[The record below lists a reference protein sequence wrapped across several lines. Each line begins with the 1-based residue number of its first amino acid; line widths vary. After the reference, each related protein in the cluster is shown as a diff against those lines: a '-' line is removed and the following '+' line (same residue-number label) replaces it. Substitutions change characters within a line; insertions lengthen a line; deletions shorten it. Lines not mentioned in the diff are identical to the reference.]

1 MKRIKRHLGLSV
13 SRYNTFK
20 AMISVSV
27 MVFLICALLG
37 IVFFTKISKE
47 LKANF
52 KDFNEYIVSIVENQF
67 QNSLNYSTSLILDP
81 VNQKVITDNYDYDD
95 LYDFSIRL
103 NSFTKT
109 NPIVDTIFIYYPELD
124 IVICNNGV
132 YSLKEYYLIEYG
144 YNKRD
149 SFNTW
154 KNDIDKINSGFSYD
168 SNQENI
174 ITYTRLS
181 DSKDKQNNPNFR
193 QIIIFKFNIT
203 GLTLEDNKSFVDELG
218 FYIDGKLFLI
228 KDNKTNHI
236 NSYLNN
242 NSKLLMSN
250 NETNYKDYFIYM
262 NPFAFSNMYM
272 ISSMD
277 VTTYNKSMMFFIIAS
292 IVTLFISFIV
302 SILYSL
308 KESKKIFKPFKDL
321 AYKLSPNK
329 YPKDSLQI
337 INDKINS
344 LLEEEDYKEERIKTL
359 YYNLQCLFL
368 KNLLKEN
375 LSEKYCNKLMNKN
388 EIVFPY
394 SYFYIFICDNKKVND
409 LLYTI
414 KDELFIDINCQVYLS
429 YQEKYLIGFINI
441 EEEKNNQIK
450 IIDFVRDV
458 LSANDYD
465 INQISFKL
473 SDICLS
479 LSTLYF
485 GYLQCNY
492 LLNKSNGVEFYE
504 DSTKTIVQDL
514 KDSFETNNLK
524 LYHSCIDKVFS
535 NNNYLP
541 AYLLVNLITEIKQYS
556 DDLNIDLDKNLE
568 INKEVFY
575 NIETI
580 KKDVGSSKT
589 VLVDKVNKIID
600 SSFRDEN
607 LGLYYISD
615 ILQVSNTYISTIYKE
630 YCGIGIVQKINQK
643 RIEYAKQLLLTST
656 MSVKE
661 VAIASGF
668 SSDISFIR
676 VFKKIEALTPGKLRK
691 KNQ

>member
-1 MKRIKRHLGLSV
+1 MKKIKKHLGLSV

-52 KDFNEYIVSIVENQF
+52 KDLNEYIVSIVENQF

-81 VNQKVITDNYDYDD
+81 VNQKVITDNYNYDD

-124 IVICNNGV
+124 LVICNNGV
-132 YSLKEYYLIEYG
+132 YNLKEYFLIEYG
-144 YNKRD
+144 YNERNL
-149 SFNTW
+149 FNKW
-154 KNDIDKINSGFSYD
+154 KSNIIDINSGFSYD

-193 QIIIFKFNIT
+193 QIIIFKFNLT
-203 GLTLEDNKSFVDELG
+203 GLTLEDSKSFVDELG
-218 FYIDGKLFLI
+218 FYIDGRIFLI
-228 KDNKTNHI
+228 KDNNSNHI
-236 NSYLNN
+236 NDYINN
-242 NSKLLMSN
+242 NSEILMSN
-250 NETNYKDYFIYM
+250 REINYKDYFIYM
-262 NPFAFSNMYM
+262 NPFPFSNMYM

-277 VTTYNKSMMFFIIAS
+277 VTTYKKSMMFFIIAS

-329 YPKDSLQI
+329 YSKDSLQI

-344 LLEEEDYKEERIKTL
+344 LLEEEDFKEERIKNL

-368 KNLLKEN
+368 KNLLKAN
-375 LSEKYCNKLMNKN
+375 LSEKYCNKLLNKN

-394 SYFYIFICDNKKVND
+394 SCFYIFICDNKKINGIISS
-409 LLYTI
+409 I
-414 KDELFIDINCQVYLS
+414 KDDLFININCQVYLS
-429 YQEKYLIGFINI
+429 YQDNLLVGFINI

-450 IIDFVRDV
+450 IIDFISDI
-458 LSANDYD
+458 LIANDFD
-465 INQISFKL
+465 TTQISFKL

-479 LSTLYF
+479 LSTLYL
-485 GYLQCNY
+485 GYLQCTY
-492 LLNKSNGVEFYE
+492 LYNKSKGVEFYE
-504 DSTKTIVQDL
+504 DSTKAIIQDL

-524 LYHSCIDKVFS
+524 LYHRCIDKVFS
-535 NNNYLP
+535 NNLYLP
-541 AYLLVNLITEIKQYS
+541 SYLLVNLITEIKQYS
-556 DDLNIDLDKNLE
+556 DELDID
-568 INKEVFY
+568 INTNVDISKEVFF
-575 NIETI
+575 NIQTI

-600 SSFRDEN
+600 SSFKDEN

-630 YCGIGIVQKINQK
+630 YCGIGIIQKINQK
-643 RIEYAKQLLLTST
+643 RIEYAKQLLLTSN
-656 MSVKE
+656 MSIKE
-661 VAIASGF
+661 VALASGF

-676 VFKKIEALTPGKLRK
+676 VFKKLEDLTPGKLRK

>member
-203 GLTLEDNKSFVDELG
+203 GLTLEDSKSFVDELG

-228 KDNKTNHI
+228 KYNKTNHI

-414 KDELFIDINCQVYLS
+414 KDELFIDINCQVYFS

-568 INKEVFY
+568 INKEIFY

-643 RIEYAKQLLLTST
+643 RIEYAKKLLLTST

>member
-203 GLTLEDNKSFVDELG
+203 GLTLEDSKSFVDELG

>member
-1 MKRIKRHLGLSV
+1 MRSFGD
-13 SRYNTFK
+13 
-20 AMISVSV
+20 
-27 MVFLICALLG
+27 C
-37 IVFFTKISKE
+37 FFTKISKE

-203 GLTLEDNKSFVDELG
+203 GLTLEDSKSFVDELG

-414 KDELFIDINCQVYLS
+414 KDELFIDINCQVYFS

-568 INKEVFY
+568 INKEIFY

-643 RIEYAKQLLLTST
+643 RIEYAKKLLLTST

>member
-1 MKRIKRHLGLSV
+1 MKRIKKHLGLSI

-27 MVFLICALLG
+27 MVFLICAILG

-52 KDFNEYIVSIVENQF
+52 KDLNEYIVSIVENQF

-81 VNQKVITDNYDYDD
+81 VNQKVISDNYLYDD
-95 LYDFSIRL
+95 LYDFSIRI

-124 IVICNNGV
+124 LVICNNGV
-132 YSLKEYYLIEYG
+132 FNLKEYFLIEYG
-144 YNKRD
+144 YNVRD
-149 SFNTW
+149 SFDKW
-154 KNDIDKINSGFSYD
+154 KSDIVNINPGFSYD
-168 SNQENI
+168 SNQDDI

-193 QIIIFKFNIT
+193 EIIVFKFNLK
-203 GLTLEDNKSFVDELG
+203 GLTLEDSKSFVDELG

-228 KDNKTNHI
+228 KDNNTNHI

-242 NSKLLMSN
+242 NSDLLMIN
-250 NETNYKDYFIYM
+250 REINYKDYFIYM
-262 NPFAFSNMYM
+262 NPFPFSNMYM

-277 VTTYNKSMMFFIIAS
+277 VTTYKKSMMFFIIAS

-329 YPKDSLQI
+329 YSKDSLQI
-337 INDKINS
+337 INEKIDS

-394 SYFYIFICDNKKVND
+394 SCFYVFVCDDKKVNE
-409 LLYTI
+409 LLYVI

-429 YQEKYLIGFINI
+429 SQDNYLIGFINI

-450 IIDFVRDV
+450 IIEFVSDV
-458 LSANDYD
+458 LRANDFD

-492 LLNKSNGVEFYE
+492 LLKQSKGVEFYE
-504 DSTKTIVQDL
+504 DLTKSIIQDL
-514 KDSFETNNLK
+514 KDSFESNNLK
-524 LYHSCIDKVFS
+524 LYHKCIEKVFS
-535 NNNYLP
+535 NNHYLP
-541 AYLLVNLITEIKQYS
+541 SYLLVNLITEIKQYS
-556 DDLNIDLDKNLE
+556 DELDIDVNKNFD
-568 INKEVFY
+568 ISKEVFF

-580 KKDVGSSKT
+580 KRDNGSSKT
-589 VLVDKVNKIID
+589 VLVDKVNNIID
-600 SSFRDEN
+600 SSFKDEN

-643 RIEYAKQLLLTST
+643 RIEYAKQLLLTSD

-661 VAIASGF
+661 VALASGF

-676 VFKKIEALTPGKLRK
+676 VFKKLEDLTPGKLRK
-691 KNQ
+691 RNQ

>member
-203 GLTLEDNKSFVDELG
+203 GLTLEDSKSFVDELG

-504 DSTKTIVQDL
+504 DSTKAIVQDL

-568 INKEVFY
+568 INKEIFY

-643 RIEYAKQLLLTST
+643 RIEYAKKLLLTST